1 MEFTIREVR
10 WERYRRVL
18 ENAHAKEWLKF
29 QSMRG
34 LAANTLDAYGRD
46 LDAYLGF
53 LESSGVTLQSVVR
66 STIGAY
72 IQDIARGPASRA
84 FRPKAESRAALS
96 NATLQQHLTVIRLFY
111 DYLVE
116 ERVCAQHPLR
126 PLIGGRGLI
135 QRYHRLP
142 WVPSDEQWQSI
153 LQACKQEPLRN
164 RVMLA
169 MYYDA
174 ALRREEV
181 CSLETTDI
189 DPAHR
194 LLRIRSEATKSR
206 RERVVP
212 YSEPTG
218 DIFGQYLCVCREL
231 SRERGRLFLSESC
244 RNLGQPISLWGWSK
258 AVGRIARRCNVL
270 KFTPHTLQHLC
281 LTDLARANWD
291 IHEIATFAGHRS
303 VQTTLLYI
311 HLSGR
316 DLSRKLASGMA
327 QIHAQ
332 RTRMLA
338 EMNARPSFRE
348 AMPNADLQ
356 FAGDRSGRVKPR
368 RPTFPSEMPRQTP
381 TSTLEVRFARVV
393 RSEPLWPSCR
403 AYVQAPL
410 QKLASPR
417 SPLVGR
423 RFRCRYLEGD

>member
-1 MEFTIREVR
+1 MALEFTISEVR
-10 WERYRRVL
+10 WERYPRVSG
-18 ENAHAKEWLKF
+18 NAHATDWLKF

-46 LDAYLGF
+46 LDSYLRF
-53 LESSGVTLQSVVR
+53 LESAGVGLESVVH

-72 IQDIARGPASRA
+72 VQEIAQHPAPRSLKA
-84 FRPKAESRAALS
+84 RPEPRTILS

-116 ERVCAQHPLR
+116 EKICVRHPLR
-126 PLIGGRGLI
+126 PPISGRSLV
-135 QRYHRLP
+135 QRHHRLP
-142 WVPSDEQWQSI
+142 WIPSDEQWQSI
-153 LQACKQEPLRN
+153 LQACRQEPIRN

-169 MYYDA
+169 MSYDA

-189 DPAHR
+189 DPARR
-194 LLRIRSEATKSR
+194 LLRIRPEATKSR

-212 YSEPTG
+212 YSAPTG
-218 DIFGQYLCVCREL
+218 EIFGQYLRVRREL

-270 KFTPHTLQHLC
+270 QFTPHTLRHLC

-316 DLSRKLASGMA
+316 DLSRKLATGMA

-338 EMNARPSFRE
+338 EMNA
-348 AMPNADLQ
+348 
-356 FAGDRSGRVKPR
+356 
-368 RPTFPSEMPRQTP
+368 
-381 TSTLEVRFARVV
+381 
-393 RSEPLWPSCR
+393 
-403 AYVQAPL
+403 
-410 QKLASPR
+410 
-417 SPLVGR
+417 
-423 RFRCRYLEGD
+423 

>member
-1 MEFTIREVR
+1 MDCHSSFESFHECEVR
-10 WERYRRVL
+10 WERYPRVSG
-18 ENAHAKEWLKF
+18 NAHAREWLKF
-29 QSMRG
+29 QSTRG

-46 LDAYLGF
+46 LDAYLRF
-53 LESSGVTLQSVVR
+53 LESAGVELQSVVR

-72 IQDIARGPASRA
+72 IKDIAQRHASRSLKVKPEV
-84 FRPKAESRAALS
+84 RTTLS

-116 ERVCAQHPLR
+116 EKVCERHPLR
-126 PLIGGRGLI
+126 PSIGGRSLI
-135 QRYHRLP
+135 QCHRRFP
-142 WVPSDEQWQSI
+142 WIPSDEQWQSI
-153 LQACKQEPLRN
+153 LQACRQEPLRN

-169 MYYDA
+169 MSYDA

-181 CSLETTDI
+181 CSLETTDV
-189 DPAHR
+189 DPAHQ
-194 LLRIRSEATKSR
+194 LLRIRSEMTKSR

-212 YSEPTG
+212 YSAATG
-218 DIFGQYLCVCREL
+218 EIFGQYLRVRREL

-270 KFTPHTLQHLC
+270 QFTPHTLRHLC

-316 DLSRKLASGMA
+316 ELSRKLASGMA

-338 EMNARPSFRE
+338 EMNA
-348 AMPNADLQ
+348 
-356 FAGDRSGRVKPR
+356 
-368 RPTFPSEMPRQTP
+368 
-381 TSTLEVRFARVV
+381 
-393 RSEPLWPSCR
+393 
-403 AYVQAPL
+403 
-410 QKLASPR
+410 
-417 SPLVGR
+417 
-423 RFRCRYLEGD
+423 